1 MFTKRITTL
10 CILLLVLFTN
20 TINAEPVRL
29 KMATTTSTENSGLLA
44 VLNPA
49 FEEKFNA
56 KVDVIAVGTGKAI
69 RIAENGDVD
78 LIMVHAPGAEKKF
91 IEKGFGTERLPVMH
105 NDFVIVGPKD
115 DPAGLGQAQSLK
127 QAMEI
132 LLEGKHPFISR
143 GDDSGTHKKE
153 KKLWETTGK
162 DPQGEW
168 YLSVGQ
174 SMGAVL
180 RIADDK
186 HAYAL
191 TDRGTYLAFMDKI
204 SLTVVFENDAA
215 LFNPYHVIVVNP
227 DKHLH
232 TNVELAQK
240 YIDFIRGE
248 DGQRIIRE
256 FKINGKTLFHPDV
269 IK

>member
-1 MFTKRITTL
+1 MKSYIAVFF
-10 CILLLVLFTN
+10 LVGLFSTN
-20 TINAEPVRL
+20 SFAEIVRL

-44 VLNPA
+44 ELNPV
-49 FEEKFNA
+49 FENKYNA

-78 LIMVHAPGAEKKF
+78 LIMVHAPDAEKKF
-91 IEKGFGTERLPVMH
+91 IEKGFGIERLPVMH
-105 NDFVIVGPKD
+105 NDFIIIGPKD
-115 DPAGLGQAQSLK
+115 DPAGISKADNLTA
-127 QAMEI
+127 AMNI
-132 LLEGKHPFISR
+132 LHEGNHPFISR

-153 KKLWETTGK
+153 KLLWQMTGK
-162 DPQGEW
+162 HPHADW

-186 HAYAL
+186 NAYAL
-191 TDRGTYLAFMDKI
+191 TDRGTYLAFMDNI
-204 SLTVVFENDAA
+204 SLTTAFENDAA

-227 DKHLH
+227 DKHSH
-232 TNVELAQK
+232 TNVDLATK
-240 YIDFIRGE
+240 YVNFIRGE
-248 DGQRIIRE
+248 LGQSIIRD
-256 FKINGKTLFHPDV
+256 FKVNGKILFHPDV

>member
-1 MFTKRITTL
+1 MKLIITFFL
-10 CILLLVLFTN
+10 YLSLLSSNVA
-20 TINAEPVRL
+20 AEIVRL

-49 FEEKFNA
+49 FEKKFKT

-78 LIMVHAPGAEKKF
+78 LIMVHAPSAEKKF
-91 IEKGFGTERLPVMH
+91 IEKKFGIERLPVMH
-105 NDFVIVGPKD
+105 NDFVIIGPKD
-115 DPAGLGQAQSLK
+115 DPAELGKTKTLTA
-127 QAMEI
+127 AMNK
-132 LLEGKHPFISR
+132 LHEGNHPFISR

-153 KKLWETTGK
+153 NSLWELTGRS
-162 DPQGEW
+162 PQGGW

-174 SMGAVL
+174 GMGAVL

-191 TDRGTYLAFMDKI
+191 TDRGTYLAFMNKI
-204 SLTVVFENDAA
+204 NATIVFENDAA
-215 LFNPYHVIVVNP
+215 LFNPYHVIIVNP
-227 DKHLH
+227 EKHSH
-232 TNVELAQK
+232 TNMELAKK
-240 YIDFIRGE
+240 YVDFIRGE
-248 DGQRIIRE
+248 EGQSIIRD
-256 FKINGKTLFHPDV
+256 FKVNGKILFHPDV